1 MVEWA
6 PNMDVGCQLP
16 SRSFASDDGRV
27 YTAIAYDV
35 STRHVLAASALRSTF
50 AYYDEDSNEMYTP
63 DGMALRFGL
72 VL

>member
-6 PNMDVGCQLP
+6 SDMDVGCELP

-35 STRHVLAASALRSTF
+35 STRHVLAASALRTTF

-63 DGMALRFGL
+63 DGKVF
-72 VL
+72 VF